1 MGQSVIN
8 VILQQKDV
16 VGFKFY
22 GLLFNV
28 ISVRNNTNSKTNDD
42 KEIRLV
48 LIGKTGSGKSAT
60 ANTIVGEKWFE
71 SLLSGTS
78 VTRHCAQRSVTRF
91 DRKLVIVDTPGIFD
105 TGESNAKNQEEIH
118 KCIGITS
125 PGPHAFVL
133 VLSIAA
139 RYTEEEHKSVEHFVK
154 FFGEK
159 AIKYF
164 IILFTR
170 RDELEPSVPI
180 TKHVEN
186 YPANLKHLIYQCGGR
201 ICAFDNR
208 LTGEKQN
215 EQVKELLDKIES
227 NVNMLGGQC
236 YTNEMYL
243 EAEKII
249 KQEELKRSIMKKE
262 KREKE
267 FQSIKARI
275 TEDFHQQIALERENH
290 RKVTDHLKYLMEE
303 NKRKDDQIAR
313 LMKKL
318 EENENEKQTVDIL
331 RDDLAKMKSDA
342 KREKQLIEN
351 LQKDKERSEELQK
364 QLMDEHTANMI
375 EINTLFRKELDE
387 LKNSISRDQ
396 TREDIENKKFGC
408 NIL

>member
-78 VTRHCAQRSVTRF
+78 VTRHCAQRSVKRF

-208 LTGEKQN
+208 LTGVKQN

-249 KQEELKRSIMKKE
+249 KQEELKRLTMKKE

-275 TEDFHQQIALERENH
+275 TEDFHQQIALERENL
-290 RKVTDHLKYLMEE
+290 RKVTDHLNYIMEE
-303 NKRKDDQIAR
+303 NKRKDDQISR

-318 EENENEKQTVDIL
+318 DENEKQTVDIL
-331 RDDLAKMKSDA
+331 RDDLAKMKNDA
-342 KREKQLIEN
+342 AKEKQLIEE
-351 LQKDKERSEELQK
+351 LQKNKERSEELQR
-364 QLMDEHTANMI
+364 QLIDENNAKIAELKTS
-375 EINTLFRKELDE
+375 FRKELDE
-387 LKNSISRDQ
+387 MKNSYSFSRDQ
-396 TREDIENKKFGC
+396 TREDMEKEKKGC